1 MRNIIVIM
9 AILKVHTA
17 QNVDIDYELGN
28 AGERLVA
35 AVIDLVVVILYI
47 IGVVYLFD
55 NVLNVTIIDQGVNLL
70 AFFLIMLPT
79 LFYLPVSEY
88 FWHGRTVGKKIMK
101 LKVVRENGTAPSLG
115 DYILRWLLRT
125 IDVKL
130 GFLLIFFVPRI
141 PSSEEQAVF
150 LGFVIF
156 FSIVPL
162 PVVGL
167 LAMAKT
173 RHSQRVGDIVA
184 GTVVIKNKPRYSLD
198 DTILQSTEEE
208 YEPVYKNVLVLS
220 DRDINIIKNALR
232 KAEKTRNYEYIVKL
246 ADKAS
251 EILQVESQ
259 QKPLQFLQTLMRDY
273 DHLAKKQDAH
283 LKL

>member
-1 MRNIIVIM
+1 M

-35 AVIDLVVVILYI
+35 AVIDLVVVILYVWGAI
-47 IGVVYLFD
+47 YLISKVMQTAD
-55 NVLNVTIIDQGVNLL
+55 ILEGLNLL
-70 AFFLIMLPT
+70 VFFIIMLPP
-79 LFYLPVSEY
+79 LLYLPVSEY

-130 GFLLIFFVPRI
+130 GFLLIFFVPRV
-141 PSSEEQAVF
+141 PSSEDQAVF

-173 RHSQRVGDIVA
+173 KHSQRIGDLVA

-208 YEPVYKNVLVLS
+208 YEPVYKNVLILS

-259 QKPLQFLQTLMRDY
+259 QKPLQFLKTLMRDY
-273 DHLAKKQDAH
+273 DYLAKKQDAH

>member
-1 MRNIIVIM
+1 M

-28 AGERLVA
+28 VGERLVA
-35 AVIDLVVVILYI
+35 AVIDLVVVILYVWGAI
-47 IGVVYLFD
+47 YLISK
-55 NVLNVTIIDQGVNLL
+55 VLQTADILEGLNLL
-70 AFFLIMLPT
+70 AFFIIMLPP
-79 LFYLPVSEY
+79 LLYLPVSEY

-130 GFLLIFFVPRI
+130 GFLFIFFIPRT
-141 PSSEEQAVF
+141 PSSQEQEVF
-150 LGFVIF
+150 MTLVVIF
-156 FSIVPL
+156 MLLPL

-167 LAMAKT
+167 LAIAKT
-173 RHSQRVGDIVA
+173 KHNQRVGDLVA
-184 GTVVIKNKPRYSLD
+184 GTVVIKNKPRYSLH

-208 YEPVYKNVLVLS
+208 YEPVYKNVLILS

-246 ADKAS
+246 AAKAS

-273 DHLAKKQDAH
+273 DYLAKKQDAH

>member
-1 MRNIIVIM
+1 M

-28 AGERLVA
+28 VGERLVA
-35 AVIDLVVVILYI
+35 AVIDLVVVILYVWGAI
-47 IGVVYLFD
+47 YLFSK
-55 NVLNVTIIDQGVNLL
+55 VLQTTGILEGLNLL
-70 AFFLIMLPT
+70 AFFIIMLPP

-130 GFLLIFFVPRI
+130 GFLFIFFIPRT
-141 PSSEEQAVF
+141 PSSQEQEVF
-150 LGFVIF
+150 MTLVVIF
-156 FSIVPL
+156 MLLPL

-167 LAMAKT
+167 LAIAKT
-173 RHSQRVGDIVA
+173 RHNQRVGDLVA
-184 GTVVIKNKPRYSLD
+184 GTVVIKNKPRYSLH

-208 YEPVYKNVLVLS
+208 YEPVYKNVLILS
-220 DRDINIIKNALR
+220 DRDINIIKNAIIR
-232 KAEKTRNYEYIVKL
+232 AEKNHNYEYIVKL

-259 QKPLQFLQTLMRDY
+259 QKPLQFLKTLMRDY